1 MVPAQISLLH
11 HSALSSTGFQWFGF
25 SSSASPEPN
34 EKETMA
40 QSGNEKDNNKESN
53 EVSSETEESVSDEKS
68 ESGPD
73 WVSHPICFGLSKGEF
88 FS

>member
-1 MVPAQISLLH
+1 MVPAQISSLH

-40 QSGNEKDNNKESN
+40 HSGNGKENKEAN
-53 EVSSETEESVSDEKS
+53 EASSATEESVSDEKS
-68 ESGPD
+68 ESG
-73 WVSHPICFGLSKGEF
+73 
-88 FS
+88 